1 MTNQPYQKQS
11 FWHDTTGD
19 DYNPRAR
26 LESDIEADVVIVGAG
41 FTGLWTA
48 YYLNKE
54 KPDLNIAILEAEI
67 AGFGA
72 SGRNGGWVCGS
83 LAGHE
88 QWYANPDKLTGAI
101 ALQKEMHNTVDEI
114 GRIAQF
120 EGIDCDYHKGGCHTA
135 ATSTHQRDGLK
146 EDIEFK
152 HAIGFGEDD
161 YRWLEPVE
169 ASEQI
174 CIAGSRGAEYSQH
187 YAVIHP
193 AKLAT
198 GLAAKLIEKGVSIYE
213 HSPVREITRGKVRT
227 DIASVKADMVVRATE
242 GYTPTLEGFE
252 RDLIP
257 IHSMMVA
264 TEPLSAALWD
274 EIGLKNRET
283 FGDARRLSIYGQR
296 TADDRIA
303 FGSRGDYYF
312 NSGIHN
318 SFEDM
323 NAHFDFVRKNL
334 LEILPMLN
342 NVELTHRWGGPLGVP
357 RNFRP
362 QVAIDRKE
370 QIAWAGG
377 YVGEGVAA
385 TNLAGRTL
393 TDLILERSTDIT
405 DLPWVIDRDS
415 AVHPARKWAP
425 EPIRWM
431 QASAVMTM
439 VKTADA
445 LAKSD
450 SRFAKPVSKVL
461 SHLIE

>member
-1 MTNQPYQKQS
+1 MTNKPYQQHS
-11 FWHDTTGD
+11 FWHDTAGD
-19 DYNPRAR
+19 DYNPRPR
-26 LESDIEADVVIVGAG
+26 LEDDIEADIVIVGAG
-41 FTGLWTA
+41 FTGLWAA

-54 KPDLNIAILEAEI
+54 KPDFNIVILEAEI

-72 SGRNGGWVCGS
+72 SGRNGGWVCGA

-88 QWYANPDKLTGAI
+88 QWYANPDKLAGAI
-101 ALQKEMHNTVDEI
+101 DLQKEMHNTVDEI

-135 ATSTHQRDGLK
+135 ATSAHQRDEL
-146 EDIEFK
+146 EADIEFK
-152 HAIGFGEDD
+152 RAIGFSEED
-161 YRWLEPVE
+161 YRWLGPDE
-169 ASEQI
+169 AMEQVRV
-174 CIAGSRGAEYSQH
+174 AGSLGARFSQH

-193 AKLAT
+193 AKLAR
-198 GLAAKLIEKGVSIYE
+198 GLAARLTEQGVKIFE
-213 HSPVREITRGKVRT
+213 HSPVREITKGKVRT
-227 DIASVKADMVVRATE
+227 DIAMVKADMIVRATE

-264 TEPLSAALWD
+264 TEPLSAELWD

-296 TADDRIA
+296 TVDGRIA

-312 NSGIHN
+312 NSAIHN
-318 SFEDM
+318 LFE
-323 NAHFDFVRKNL
+323 NKESHFEFVRKNL
-334 LEILPMLN
+334 TEILPMLDKI
-342 NVELTHRWGGPLGVP
+342 ELTHRWGGPLGVP

-393 TDLILERSTDIT
+393 TDLILERSTKIT

-415 AVHPARKWAP
+415 AAHPARQWAP

-431 QASAVMTM
+431 QAGAVMNL
-439 VKTADA
+439 VKAADA
-445 LAKSD
+445 LDQSD

-461 SHLIE
+461 SRLIE